1 MNMMSTSHI
10 LKLGEANASI
20 ASTAEMMLT
29 WNGCRTISR

>member
-1 MNMMSTSHI
+1 MMNMMSTSHI

-29 WNGCRTISR
+29 